1 MTTDLELND
10 LKRTWQAL
18 DLRLSR
24 DYELRLDDLRE
35 RRLATVRA
43 TLRPLLWSH
52 IALVT
57 FGVLLI
63 LIGVGAWNAGRP
75 GDAVFVSG
83 VIMHVYGVITIIG
96 AASFASMIARL
107 DYAAPVVSIQSQM
120 LRLRRAYQTMKWCLD
135 VPWTVL
141 WLPLFISVTRM
152 HAPAPLW
159 VGLNIG
165 IAFAILGVVVFFTQR
180 AQRRA
185 TTPDDA
191 CRLNRV
197 RAQLDDLAR
206 FERED

>member
-10 LKRTWQAL
+10 LKQAWQSL
-18 DLRLSR
+18 DRRLSR
-24 DYELRLDDLRE
+24 EHDLRLDDLRE

-52 IALVT
+52 IALVA
-57 FGVLLI
+57 FGILLI

-83 VIMHVYGVITIIG
+83 VIMHAYGVVTIIG
-96 AASFASMIARL
+96 ATVFASMLLKL

-120 LRLRRAYQTMKWCLD
+120 LRLRRAYRNMKWCLD

-159 VGLNIG
+159 IALNIG
-165 IAFAILGVVVFFTQR
+165 IALAILGMVVFFTRR

-185 TTPDDA
+185 PTPDDA
-191 CRLNRV
+191 CRVTRV
-197 RAQLDDLAR
+197 QAQLDELAR